1 MPADLTTSVVS
12 TASAAAQAWPLRSP
26 GPWWRRGGKYAA
38 ILRMSV
44 ANNFAYAGEVILRS
58 IFLVIIVF
66 VFVQLWTLT
75 YSTMGAQTVGGYTLP
90 QMIWYFAFAEAIMLS
105 VPGVRQKVDQEVKSG
120 DLAYRL
126 NKPYHYILYLA
137 SDYAGEWVVRFGL
150 NLLIGIGLSLIFVGP
165 IAFSAGGLAGAA
177 VVLLGAVVLDF
188 LGATAV
194 SLLAFWVEDTVPF
207 ALIYRR
213 MVMLLG
219 GMMIPLDVF
228 SEPLSSIARAL
239 PFSYI
244 VYGPARMWVAPAP
257 DFFVATAV
265 GLAVFLPL
273 AAGLVLL
280 MFRAG
285 RRNVTVNGG

>member
-1 MPADLTTSVVS
+1 MQAELTTPTTV
-12 TASAAAQAWPLRSP
+12 AEPWQLREP
-26 GPWWRRGGKYAA
+26 RPWWQRAGKYAA
-38 ILRMSV
+38 IMRMSV
-44 ANNFAYAGEVILRS
+44 VNHFAYVGEALLRS

-75 YSTMGAQTVGGYTLP
+75 YSVLGTPTIGSYTLA
-90 QMIWYFAFAEAIMLS
+90 QMVWYFAFAEAIMLS
-105 VPGVRQKVDQEVKSG
+105 VPVVRQKVDQEVKSG
-120 DLAYRL
+120 ELAYRL

-137 SDYAGEWVVRFGL
+137 ADYAGEWVVRFGL
-150 NLLIGIGLSLIFVGP
+150 NLLIGIGLALVFAGP
-165 IAFSAGGLAGAA
+165 IPFSAGGLLAA
-177 VVLLGAVVLDF
+177 AIVLLGAVALDF

-194 SLLAFWVEDTVPF
+194 SLLAFWVEDTAPF
-207 ALIYRR
+207 TLIYRR

-228 SEPLSSIARAL
+228 PEPLSSIARSL

-257 DFFVATAV
+257 DFFAATMT
-265 GLAVFLPL
+265 GLAITLPL

-285 RRNVTVNGG
+285 QRNVTVNGG